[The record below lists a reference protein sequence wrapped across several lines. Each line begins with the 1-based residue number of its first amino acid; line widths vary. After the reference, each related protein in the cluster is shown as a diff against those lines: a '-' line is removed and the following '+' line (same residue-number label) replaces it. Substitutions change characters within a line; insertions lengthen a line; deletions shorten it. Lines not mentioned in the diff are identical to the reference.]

1 MERCA
6 APADA
11 ASAKTLRDTQTHLDA
26 FARDGLRTL
35 VLAERALSEA
45 ETEDWMRAYAD
56 ASASLAN
63 RDERL
68 AACAEAI
75 ERECQLLGATAVED
89 KLQEGVPETV
99 QTLRAAGA
107 LVWMLTGDK
116 LETAVSIAHTCRLID
131 KDGDLVV
138 VKEEDFANDDA
149 GGDFLKNSRRR
160 AKTKRSAQT
169 SDSSSKA
176 AR

>member
-1 MERCA
+1 
-6 APADA
+6 
-11 ASAKTLRDTQTHLDA
+11 
-26 FARDGLRTL
+26 
-35 VLAERALSEA
+35 
-45 ETEDWMRAYAD
+45 MRAYAD
-56 ASASLAN
+56 ASASLVN

-138 VKEEDFANDDA
+138 VKEEDFANDD
-149 GGDFLKNSRRR
+149 DFLKQKLAEAREDKALGSDFGLVIEGGALRY
-160 AKTKRSAQT
+160 APVSYTHLTLPTKRIV
-169 SDSSSKA
+169 
-176 AR
+176 